1 MSTWVAFRD
10 WFCLQILPV
19 AIGVLSSVL
28 KTQAE
33 KIPGL
38 YELLGLFRPMIQT
51 AYDKAV
57 VEQDFKMQAILLAVL
72 SKLFL
77 VTLVLPGVEVLSEV
91 DADKE
96 LFAMSRAA
104 MDEMPVEKKTWFER
118 WWALAPPELP
128 EPIDP
133 TKGGA

>member
-77 VTLVLPGVEVLSEV
+77 VTLVMPGVEVLTEE
-91 DADKE
+91 DANKE
-96 LFAMSRAA
+96 LLTMSRAA
-104 MDEMPVEKKTWFER
+104 MNEMPGEKKAWFER
-118 WWALAPPELP
+118 WWALAPPAP
-128 EPIDP
+128 PPDP
-133 TKGGA
+133 TGN

>member
-77 VTLVLPGVEVLSEV
+77 VTLVMPGVEVLTEE
-91 DADKE
+91 DANKE
-96 LFAMSRAA
+96 LVSMSRAA
-104 MDEMPVEKKTWFER
+104 MDEMPEEKRSLFQR
-118 WWALAPPELP
+118 WWAQSPPENMPP
-128 EPIDP
+128 EP
-133 TKGGA
+133 TGN